1 MGTFLILKETLS
13 NFPTFSNTL
22 AMGLLYIASIIL
34 RHSPSM
40 HSFSGGY
47 HEGTLNLWKAFS
59 SIDMIMLFRSL
70 SVFMLC
76 ITLINLH
83 MLHHPFILLRIFV
96 LFVHYVN
103 LVCTGWE
110 WVWERGRGERQRTHL
125 VLLLRQYWLH
135 MRLRMVVFLIFSILW
150 NSLSIIVNS

>member
-1 MGTFLILKETLS
+1 MGTLLILKETLS
-13 NFPTFSNTL
+13 DFPTFSNTL

-59 SIDMIMLFRSL
+59 SIDVIMLFRSL
-70 SVFMLC
+70 SVFMLR

-103 LVCTGWE
+103 LVCRGWE
-110 WVWERGRGERQRTHL
+110 WVWERGERGETENTSSFVTKVILASHEVENGRVSH
-125 VLLLRQYWLH
+125 
-135 MRLRMVVFLIFSILW
+135 FSILW